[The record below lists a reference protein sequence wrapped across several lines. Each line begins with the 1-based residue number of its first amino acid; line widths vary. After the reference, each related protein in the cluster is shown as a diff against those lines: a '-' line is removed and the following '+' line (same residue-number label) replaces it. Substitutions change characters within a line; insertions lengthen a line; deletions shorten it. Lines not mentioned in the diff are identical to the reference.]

1 MNLKQNINRIH
12 IELQNNFNDVKLLEG
27 SNLKY
32 GNYFEIECCKE
43 DKKLVAIITK
53 KDLDQNVFNWSYYSN
68 PNTKDYLVERS
79 SHIESFIND
88 VEDIFKKN
96 RFSSD
101 YTK

>member
-43 DKKLVAIITK
+43 DKSLK
-53 KDLDQNVFNWSYYSN
+53 K
-68 PNTKDYLVERS
+68 
-79 SHIESFIND
+79 I
-88 VEDIFKKN
+88 
-96 RFSSD
+96 
-101 YTK
+101 